1 VSAKGK
7 RNLADLG
14 IDIAGFD
21 DRRRRFAFACLDWS
35 ERRAHIG
42 GALGAA
48 LLELMICRKWLR
60 REIEGRTLEATALG
74 RRELARLF
82 GIDPAGR

>member
-1 VSAKGK
+1 M
-7 RNLADLG
+7 
-14 IDIAGFD
+14 I
-21 DRRRRFAFACLDWS
+21 RRKC
-35 ERRAHIG
+35 
-42 GALGAA
+42 
-48 LLELMICRKWLR
+48 LR